1 MSSVANASIDAIE
14 KIKSE
19 NADLDYILNELRS
32 AAWSVIT
39 QLKSECESKLKE
51 YDEMA
56 NEAIE
61 VATKARNSEDSPSKS
76 GVVAQAEKLIKYYQ
90 TQYKNIQQMIKTLD
104 GLESSLFPLIDNA
117 LTMVQNANGSLQ
129 TAINAVN
136 EYISYSLKQ

>member
-117 LTMVQNANGSLQ
+117 LTMVQSANGSLQ